1 VARRRPDRVVAAPTG
16 QRRAVE
22 ADLLDGDP
30 GIRPLLY
37 TLACYVLPALA
48 VFVWL
53 LTLSGRVPAG
63 CVTGLTGGGCDSP
76 RAYAIDSFVSA
87 GPRFGLALATSL
99 LVAVVL
105 SRIGTTWRTTA
116 LALAS
121 SVVGGGL
128 STVLISAVTGEPI
141 G

>member
-1 VARRRPDRVVAAPTG
+1 MGTVAPAGWP
-16 QRRAVE
+16 RAIE
-22 ADLLDGDP
+22 EDLRDGDP
-30 GIRPLLY
+30 DGGIRPLLY
-37 TLACYVLPALA
+37 TVACYVLPALA

-53 LTLSGRVPAG
+53 LTFSGHVPAD
-63 CVTGLTGGGCDSP
+63 CVTGFTGCDSP
-76 RAYAIDSFVSA
+76 RAQAIDSFVSGA
-87 GPRFGLALATSL
+87 PRFGLALATSL

-105 SRIGTTWRTTA
+105 RGIGTTWRTTA

-128 STVLISAVTGEPI
+128 STVLISVVTGEPI